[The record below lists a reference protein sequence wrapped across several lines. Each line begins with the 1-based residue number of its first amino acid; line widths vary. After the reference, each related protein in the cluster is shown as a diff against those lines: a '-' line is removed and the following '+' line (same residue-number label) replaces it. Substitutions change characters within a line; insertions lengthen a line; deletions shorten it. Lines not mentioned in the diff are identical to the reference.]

1 MSLPLRITFEQ
12 KDYTYT
18 VLTRGI
24 DKNTQTIRIQLSGEE
39 FTLMRN
45 PQNEWYALEDSI
57 GDQPGLL
64 GAIGK
69 NIALRYR
76 L

>member
-18 VLTRGI
+18 VLTRGVN
-24 DKNTQTIRIQLSGEE
+24 KYTQTIKISVSGEE
-39 FTLMRN
+39 FTLVRN
-45 PQNEWYALEDSI
+45 PQNEWYVLEASV
-57 GDQPGLL
+57 GDQPGLFA
-64 GAIGK
+64 AIGK
-69 NIALRYR
+69 NISLRYR